1 MEIKNVLLSIKPRFA
16 LQIIGGTKTIE
27 LRRKFTTDQVI
38 GGVAIIYASSPLQKI
53 VGYAHIENVLFL
65 TLDEIWFQ
73 YGEQSKVKQDFFYQ
87 YYDGL
92 THGFALHLIKPVHL
106 EREISLKELKNKY
119 NITPPQSYRYLS
131 SEILSSL
138 LA

>member
-1 MEIKNVLLSIKPRFA
+1 MEIKNVLLSIKPKFA

-27 LRRKFTTDQVI
+27 LRRKFPTDQVI

-53 VGYAHIENVLFL
+53 IGYAYIENVLFL
-65 TLDEIWFQ
+65 TLDEIWCH
-73 YGEQSKVKQDFFYQ
+73 YGEQSKVKQNLFYQ
-87 YYDGL
+87 YYTGL

-106 EREISLKELKNKY
+106 KREISLKELKNKY

-131 SEILSSL
+131 PEILSSL

>member
-1 MEIKNVLLSIKPRFA
+1 MEVKNVLLSIKPKFA

-27 LRRKFTTDQVI
+27 LRRKFPTDRVI
-38 GGVAIIYASSPLQKI
+38 GGVAMIYASSPLQKI
-53 VGYAHIENVLFL
+53 VGYAYIENVLFL
-65 TLDEIWFQ
+65 TLDEIWYQ
-73 YGEQSKVKQDFFYQ
+73 YGEQSKVKQNFFYQ
-87 YYDGL
+87 YYNGL
-92 THGFALHLIKPVHL
+92 THGFALHLIDPVHL
-106 EREISLKELKNKY
+106 KREISLKELKNKY